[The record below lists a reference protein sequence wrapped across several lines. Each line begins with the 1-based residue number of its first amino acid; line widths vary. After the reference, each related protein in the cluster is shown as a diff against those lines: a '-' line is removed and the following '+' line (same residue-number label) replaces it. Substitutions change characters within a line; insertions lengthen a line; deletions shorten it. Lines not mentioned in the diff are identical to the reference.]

1 MNMVTVTIDNKE
13 ISVPKGTT
21 VLEAAKQIG
30 VHIPT
35 LCYLKDINEF
45 GACRMCL
52 VEVEGVNRLLTSC
65 ILEATDGMKIKT
77 NNKRIRQAR
86 KDNLEL
92 ILSNHD
98 RQCLTCSR
106 NTNCELQSLCDDLG
120 IRDIEFEGENTKYE
134 IDYSSPSIVRDNNK
148 CILCGRC
155 VAVCDKVQH
164 VGILGFKDRGFKTHI
179 GQPFDKKL
187 SESPCIGCGQC
198 INVCP
203 VGALHEK
210 EEIDNVWEAIADD
223 TKHVVV
229 QTAPAVRAALGEEF
243 GLEMGTPCTG
253 KMVAA
258 LKRLGFDKV
267 FDTDFAADLTIMEEG
282 TELLGR
288 LKNNGV
294 LPMITSCSP
303 GWINYCE
310 HFYPDFIP
318 NLSTCKSP
326 HQMMGAVLK
335 SYYAEKQNIDPKE
348 IYVVSVMPC
357 TAKKGEAIRPE
368 LSHNGLQDVDSVITT
383 RELAKMIKAARVD
396 FMALEDEEFD
406 PVLGESTG
414 AAVIFGATGGV
425 MEAALRT
432 VAEVVTGETLEK
444 LEFEAIRGLEGI
456 KEASVTLG
464 DLTVNVAVAHSTGQA
479 AKLLDMVRSG
489 EKSYHFI
496 EVMGCPGGCV
506 TGGGQPIVSP
516 EVRNDVDV
524 KTARAKALYT
534 EDSNKAI
541 RKSHENPMIKKIY
554 EEYFEEP
561 NSHRSHELLHTHYE
575 EKEKYPL

>member
-1 MNMVTVTIDNKE
+1 MVTVTIDNKE

-210 EEIDNVWEAIADD
+210 EEIDNVWEAMFYFYLFSQIIF
-223 TKHVVV
+223 
-229 QTAPAVRAALGEEF
+229 LG
-243 GLEMGTPCTG
+243 
-253 KMVAA
+253 
-258 LKRLGFDKV
+258 
-267 FDTDFAADLTIMEEG
+267 
-282 TELLGR
+282 
-288 LKNNGV
+288 
-294 LPMITSCSP
+294 
-303 GWINYCE
+303 
-310 HFYPDFIP
+310 
-318 NLSTCKSP
+318 
-326 HQMMGAVLK
+326 
-335 SYYAEKQNIDPKE
+335 
-348 IYVVSVMPC
+348 
-357 TAKKGEAIRPE
+357 
-368 LSHNGLQDVDSVITT
+368 
-383 RELAKMIKAARVD
+383 
-396 FMALEDEEFD
+396 
-406 PVLGESTG
+406 
-414 AAVIFGATGGV
+414 
-425 MEAALRT
+425 
-432 VAEVVTGETLEK
+432 
-444 LEFEAIRGLEGI
+444 
-456 KEASVTLG
+456 
-464 DLTVNVAVAHSTGQA
+464 
-479 AKLLDMVRSG
+479 
-489 EKSYHFI
+489 
-496 EVMGCPGGCV
+496 
-506 TGGGQPIVSP
+506 
-516 EVRNDVDV
+516 
-524 KTARAKALYT
+524 
-534 EDSNKAI
+534 
-541 RKSHENPMIKKIY
+541 
-554 EEYFEEP
+554 
-561 NSHRSHELLHTHYE
+561 
-575 EKEKYPL
+575 